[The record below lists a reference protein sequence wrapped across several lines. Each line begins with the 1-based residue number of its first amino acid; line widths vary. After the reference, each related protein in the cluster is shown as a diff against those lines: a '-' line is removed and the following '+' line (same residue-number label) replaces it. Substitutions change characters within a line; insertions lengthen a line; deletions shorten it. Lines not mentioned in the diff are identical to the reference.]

1 MIILSQRIGAQQ
13 ASNIGLVDKVCSR
26 ETLMSDAREFAN
38 ALAARPPLAVQA
50 VMRSIHTGI
59 NQGIAAGLQQEL
71 DQVKT
76 LSGSKDALEGKTA
89 FFEKRKP
96 VFTGE

>member
-1 MIILSQRIGAQQ
+1 
-13 ASNIGLVDKVCSR
+13 
-26 ETLMSDAREFAN
+26 
-38 ALAARPPLAVQA
+38 
-50 VMRSIHTGI
+50 MRSIHTGV

-71 DQVKT
+71 DQVKI
-76 LSGSKDALEGKTA
+76 LSGSKDAIEGKTA